1 MADNVGL
8 LLQLILDK
16 AKSAEV
22 DAGLKK
28 TAKNV
33 DDLEKSVSHA
43 TDSLGDDFQKFSEK
57 FNKSFKL
64 MEGNLVD
71 IKTGAKVSADE
82 LRKFS
87 KVNLDA
93 EKSRAAAAEK
103 SAQSIKEE
111 KQEIKMLN
119 RAISDMA
126 KLSGLSEREIEN
138 LSDELFNTGR
148 AALTAQAQIKKFD
161 QQLAQTEKRVADLNQ
176 ASLAINRISSGLFLT
191 GSAIVGSIF
200 LAANQ
205 EAQRIKEAGGVVDET
220 TRKWLTAQQRI
231 QLSYQRIGRVGMS
244 AILPLLEKAA
254 ALAEKGSKFIERHPD
269 LVRAALNTG
278 LVIATVGAVGML
290 VAKGVRFFA
299 DVTLIAA
306 QLKYAASTY
315 MFKTSVDKFLAGVA
329 GQKIAGG
336 ATATIGGAGALAQVA
351 PAAGILLAGAFLVEL
366 ERRGLNKIMGTDQS
380 FGDIGESFKKYAL
393 LPLGS
398 LLLLLEKTGPAG
410 DKAAASI
417 WNTVKAIYG
426 LDDNMD
432 ELTDALDDL
441 SASTEQAAAD
451 AEGMK
456 IIIQLEKDNIEAE
469 RELASDRVDIINR
482 MNDAIAKAN
491 IQLAQSI
498 SRIKATL
505 ADTLSNLS
513 ANFAKANQQAEIDY
527 QTQRGDIIRDG
538 NEEVLQIQRDAQ
550 EELRK
555 LEEDFALQK
564 DELTRSRDALG
575 LVKAQREF
583 DRQKSEIEN
592 NTDKEIQERR
602 RQTQIQLADL
612 RRSFERERA
621 ERLAKYQQDVIDAKA
636 RAAQEILE
644 EQAAHAQR
652 LQEIQR
658 QKAEELAQLQMA
670 YNEERRRRIIAAYE
684 QIKDM
689 GNAMNA
695 ERLLRSRYYSVIL
708 AETELWLQAQAR
720 LFRTSTSSGGAG
732 AGLIPSRHSGGYTG
746 DGLYNMKSREFV
758 LAPATTAA
766 AESLIGSHLSQQ
778 ALLNTLAAG
787 ASGSLTLNDSRRFD
801 SSIPLAERRAIE
813 DEAAQKALRLFTSA
827 LKPRGRR

>member
-176 ASLAINRISSGLFLT
+176 AALAINRISSGLFLT

-732 AGLIPSRHSGGYTG
+732 AGPIPSRHSGGYTG